1 MSARPRVPA
10 GLLAAVVVCLAAFS
24 ITCGSSA
31 PAPTQPEPPPPAPTP
46 TPAAVSTPRIT
57 GCGVGKGPGAGQS
70 CPRTSASFLGAV
82 DEAINAVGRKQPG
95 LFDFNDIHG
104 REGWYVR
111 DIDAYYVAV
120 VRELEE
126 MGYCAMV
133 DRGNEI
139 AVKKTN
145 DLSDQYHIMI
155 SSRHVRRDDA
165 SYRATCAPAWF

>member
-1 MSARPRVPA
+1 MM
-10 GLLAAVVVCLAAFS
+10 GL
-24 ITCGSSA
+24 
-31 PAPTQPEPPPPAPTP
+31 EPPATKEE
-46 TPAAVSTPRIT
+46 VER
-57 GCGVGKGPGAGQS
+57 
-70 CPRTSASFLGAV
+70 R
-82 DEAINAVGRKQPG
+82 
-95 LFDFNDIHG
+95 NDAFARAH
-104 REGWYVR
+104 

-120 VRELEE
+120 VKELEE

-155 SSRHVRRDDA
+155 SDRHVRRDDA